1 MFKRFEVIVAVRYL
15 RAKRK
20 DGFISVI
27 TWLSLIGITLGVAT
41 LITVMS
47 VMNGFREEMLSK
59 IMGVSGHVMV
69 MPHPGRTTIEDY
81 PALVDRIS
89 EAVGESMLAATPIPM
104 VEAQVMVSSQR
115 SSQGAMLRG
124 IKTKDLAKINPV
136 AEGILEGSE
145 ISELPRFGLIVGY
158 KLLNRLGMDAGEEI
172 TITSPRGNITA
183 FGTVPRIKNYPVV
196 ASFKTGM
203 SIYDGTYIFADLG
216 LVQNF
221 ESLEGHATQIDVFLK
236 KPDMAEKAAVNIRK
250 ILPDNRIFTWRDINS
265 SFVSALNVERNVMFL
280 ILTLIIL
287 VASFNI
293 ISSLVMLVKDK
304 AKDIAVFKTLG
315 ANKTSIVRIF
325 FLSGS
330 IIGVIGTMVGTGLGI
345 WLAKNIELVRQTL
358 QALFGVQL
366 FPDDVY
372 FLASMPSHIE
382 PAEVMAVAGM
392 SLAISFLATF
402 YPAFKAARS
411 EPVEV
416 LRYE

>member
-1 MFKRFEVIVAVRYL
+1 MFKRFEWIVALRYL

-59 IMGVSGHVMV
+59 IMGVSGHVMI
-69 MPHPGRTTIEDY
+69 MPAGGRATMDGY
-81 PALVDRIS
+81 PALVGKIS
-89 EAVGESMLAATPIPM
+89 DALGKSMLASEPVPM
-104 VEAQVMVSSQR
+104 IEAQVMVSSGHAG
-115 SSQGAMLRG
+115 SGAMLRG
-124 IKTKDLAKINPV
+124 IKGSDLVGIRPV
-136 AEGILEGSE
+136 ADGISEGYEIAELEGK
-145 ISELPRFGLIVGY
+145 GLIVGY
-158 KLLNRLGMDAGEEI
+158 KLLNRLGIAAGDEI

-183 FGTVPRIKNYPVV
+183 FGTMPRIKGYSVA

-203 SIYDGTYIFADLG
+203 SIYDGTYVFADLA

-221 ESLEGHATQIDVFLK
+221 ESLEGRISQIDVFLK
-236 KPDMAEKAAVNIRK
+236 KPDMAGQAADRLSK
-250 ILPDNRIFTWRDINS
+250 ILPGHRIYTWRDVNS

-315 ANKTSIVRIF
+315 ATKTSVVRIF
-325 FLSGS
+325 FISGS
-330 IIGVIGTMVGTGLGI
+330 LIGIIGTIVGTGLGL
-345 WLAKNIELVRQTL
+345 WLAKNIELVRRTL
-358 QALFGVQL
+358 QAVFGMQL

-372 FLASMPSHIE
+372 FLAEMPSRTE
-382 PAEVMAVAGM
+382 PAEVAAVACM
-392 SLAISFLATF
+392 SLAISFLATL
-402 YPAFKAARS
+402 YPALKAARS

>member
-1 MFKRFEVIVAVRYL
+1 MFKRFEWIVALRYL

-59 IMGVSGHVMV
+59 IMGVSGHVMI
-69 MPHPGRTTIEDY
+69 MPAGGRAMMDGY
-81 PALVDRIS
+81 PALVGKIS
-89 EAVGESMLAATPIPM
+89 AALGKDMLAGEPIPM
-104 VEAQVMVSSQR
+104 IEAQVMVSSGSA
-115 SSQGAMLRG
+115 SSGAMLRG
-124 IKTKDLAKINPV
+124 IKGSDLAGIKPV
-136 AEGILEGSE
+136 ADGILEGYE
-145 ISELPRFGLIVGY
+145 IAELEGRGLIVGY
-158 KLLNRLGMDAGEEI
+158 KLLNRLGIAAGDEI

-183 FGTVPRIKNYPVV
+183 FGTMPRIKSYPVA

-203 SIYDGTYIFADLG
+203 SIYDGTYVFADLA

-221 ESLEGHATQIDVFLK
+221 ESLEGRISQIDVFLR
-236 KPDMAEKAAVNIRK
+236 KPDMAEQAADRLSK
-250 ILPDNRIFTWRDINS
+250 ILPDHRIYTWRDVNS

-315 ANKTSIVRIF
+315 ATKTSVVRIF
-325 FLSGS
+325 FISGS
-330 IIGVIGTMVGTGLGI
+330 LIGIIGTMVGTGLGL
-345 WLAKNIELVRQTL
+345 WLAKNIELVRRTL
-358 QALFGVQL
+358 QAVFGMQL

-372 FLASMPSHIE
+372 FLAEMPSRTE
-382 PAEVMAVAGM
+382 PSEVMAVALM
-392 SLAISFLATF
+392 SLAISFLATL
-402 YPAFKAARS
+402 YPALKAAKS

>member
-1 MFKRFEVIVAVRYL
+1 MFKKFEWIVAIRYL

-59 IMGVSGHVMV
+59 IMGIGGHVMI
-69 MPHPGRTTIEDY
+69 MPAPGQTSIKHDTSLIIK
-81 PALVDRIS
+81 LSRIGD
-89 EAVGESMLAATPIPM
+89 AVPM
-104 VEAQVMVSSQR
+104 VETQVLASSNR
-115 SSQGAMLRG
+115 ASQGAMLRG
-124 IKTKDLAKINPV
+124 ISRADLVKIKPV
-136 AEGILEGSE
+136 SEGILESYE
-145 ISELPRFGLIVGY
+145 ISELPKGGLIVGY
-158 KLLNRLGMDAGEEI
+158 KLLSRLGANMGDEI
-172 TITSPRGNITA
+172 TVTSPRGNITA
-183 FGTVPRIKNYPVV
+183 FGTVPRIKGFPAL

-203 SIYDGTYIFADLG
+203 SIYDSTYIFADIE
-216 LVQNF
+216 LVRNF
-221 ESLEGHATQIDVFLK
+221 ESLEGRLTQIDVFLK
-236 KPDMAEKAAVNIRK
+236 DPDMAKKAAAEIEK
-250 ILPDNRIFTWRDINS
+250 LLPENRIYTWRDVNA

-304 AKDIAVFKTLG
+304 ARDIAVFKTLG
-315 ANKTSIVRIF
+315 ATKTSIVRIF

-330 IIGVIGTMVGTGLGI
+330 IIGVGGTLVGTALGI

-358 QALFGVQL
+358 QALFGVKL

-372 FLASMPSHIE
+372 FLAEMPSHIE
-382 PAEVMAVAGM
+382 PTEVMAVAAM
-392 SLAISFLATF
+392 SLSISFLATL